1 MNLSRMWRSGEMESI
16 LASIVI
22 PVYNKGQYLK
32 ECLDSIQRQTYK
44 NLEII
49 CVDDGSIDNSYE
61 ICLEYTRTDKRFR
74 IIKQKNSGAAAA
86 RNRGLDNAH
95 GEYIVFLDADDSF
108 DEKMIEKA
116 CLAATENNADVVV
129 WGYNEVGMESNNT
142 SVVCRIP
149 NYEAVDHDEVDF
161 EVMESAR
168 TVPWNKLVRRELL
181 IRKAIRFQNIPTE
194 NDVFYSNAV
203 ILSASKI
210 FFVREAL
217 VNYSRG
223 LQGSISVSRTLKK
236 SHALLAY
243 DQVYQFIKENEEK
256 FVVPYIDKTLDWIM
270 GNIIK
275 ENNFV
280 RVKSISEN
288 YKKCK
293 ALKNAF
299 LENEN
304 NPSIKLRNRNLI
316 NMLKSMDLVNLP
328 SNIYIYS
335 MGILQQIVENAH
347 RHNKKIALW
356 GCGVKGKKFI
366 DAMKECGIQIDYVVD
381 MDKSK
386 QGTLYK
392 SYLIHNYLDIQDV
405 IQIIIIL
412 TSSILEEISELSQ
425 NKEIID
431 FTKF

>member
-1 MNLSRMWRSGEMESI
+1 MESI

-49 CVDDGSIDNSYE
+49 CVDDGSTDNSYE

-149 NYEAVDHDEVDF
+149 NYEVVDHDEVDF

-304 NPSIKLRNRNLI
+304 NPSIKFRNRNLI
-316 NMLKSMDLVNLP
+316 NLLKSMDLVNLP